1 MYLFRILLAGLILS
15 LLSSCGGGD
24 NILFEMEVEAELIIP
39 SGLNTFDTHVF
50 TIRDVP
56 TRIDNYALTTF
67 EDIDR
72 IQASNAMLMGRV
84 QDIDYSIIDQIV
96 IDVIS
101 DTDPNDQKEIFYSNL
116 ISFNRNNDLQLLS
129 SLSNVNGI
137 LTNDFVDLQV
147 RIIFRTFPP
156 TELDTRII
164 MSFNAYGAD
173 E

>member
-1 MYLFRILLAGLILS
+1 MFRILFASLILG
-15 LLSSCGGGD
+15 LFSSCGGGD
-24 NILFEMEVEAELIIP
+24 NILFEMQVEAELIIP
-39 SGLNTFDTHVF
+39 AGLNTFDTHVF

-56 TRIDNYALTTF
+56 TRIENYALTTF

-72 IQASNAMLMGRV
+72 IQASNATLIGRV

-101 DTDPNDQKEIFYSNL
+101 ESDPTDQKEIFYTNL

-137 LTNDFVDLQV
+137 LTSDTVDLQV
-147 RIIFRTFPP
+147 RIIFRSFPP

-164 MSFNAYGAD
+164 MSFNAYGVD